1 MEKKVLAVVVVYH
14 PQASLLKRNIDAFKD
29 DVDKIIIWQNSSV
42 DHSLFE
48 SIDYTD
54 KIIFVNKGT
63 NVGISRALNYAFE
76 YALNNGY
83 DYLLTMDQDSVWVDF
98 GSFKEFVVSKNK
110 HEVCIIGPTII
121 YDFGDIEKIDRT
133 NCILDEWVI
142 TSGMLIQTSMI
153 KKLRGYNE
161 YFSVDGIDID
171 FCLRAKENG
180 INSYQTSA
188 GALVQQFGTT
198 IRKYGLNIRFYN
210 DKRLES
216 IIKNHIIL
224 FKKYKSKGILREFV
238 EALKNG
244 FLSILFLTNK
254 KKLFR
259 AICRGIYL
267 GINSNGNK

>member
-1 MEKKVLAVVVVYH
+1 MENPEQRILAVVVAYH
-14 PQASLLKRNIDAFKD
+14 PQASLLKRNIDAFRD
-29 DVDKIIIWQNSSV
+29 YVDKIIIWQNSSV

-48 SIDYTD
+48 GIDYTD

-98 GSFKEFVVSKNK
+98 RRFKEFVVSKNK
-110 HEVCIIGPTII
+110 HEVCIIGPAII

-142 TSGMLIQTSMI
+142 TSGMLIQASLI
-153 KKLRGYNE
+153 QKLGGYNE
-161 YFSVDGIDID
+161 FFAVDGIDID
-171 FCLRAKENG
+171 FCLRAKEIG
-180 INSYQTSA
+180 ISSYQASA

-224 FKKYKSKGILREFV
+224 LKKYKSKGILREFV

-244 FLSILFLTNK
+244 FLSIMFLSNK
-254 KKLFR
+254 KKLFT
-259 AICRGIYL
+259 AFCRGIFS
-267 GINSNGNK
+267 GIKYC